1 MAQAFTFRAFGAET
15 RSFHTAFTAPGS
27 VIEWRW
33 THAIAGAWTSL
44 EQQADGTSVVS
55 LKIHSLSCPPVKMGQ
70 RSSQRSSEG
79 VRFSPDCGAPSYAA
93 LNCSNQLSC
102 LSLRSLGLWARGMSA
117 IA

>member
-1 MAQAFTFRAFGAET
+1 MSHQPRFTSADENRRGQHDAAYSIFIR
-15 RSFHTAFTAPGS
+15 AFTAPGS

-70 RSSQRSSEG
+70 RS
-79 VRFSPDCGAPSYAA
+79 P
-93 LNCSNQLSC
+93 C
-102 LSLRSLGLWARGMSA
+102 LL
-117 IA
+117 